1 MKTDTHTLL
10 FGQKEYNNSNQS
22 VRLNS
27 AVIGIGS
34 NICPE
39 TNISG
44 MLNVLGEK
52 VTILR
57 YSTFLKTKPI
67 GIENQADFINGA
79 VKIETNLNREALNHV
94 LKNIED
100 IFKRDRSTPKFGPRT
115 IDLDLVV
122 WNDEIVDK
130 DYFSR
135 DFLKQNVDEVR
146 DAN

>member
-10 FGQKEYNNSNQS
+10 FDQKENNNSNQS